1 MKEIKNNSKI
11 STKNQEEDSAR
22 ILPEENRN
30 VDAISSPKVSVQCEE
45 NTEGQDGKVI
55 FENESYPFNSVITNH
70 ILSGDEGVSVY
81 MSKDEDLVVPVQCE
95 DDQWGLHG
103 QVVVEHLSYKMR
115 ESMSPQLRMKI
126 TWPTTLRRI
135 N

>member
-11 STKNQEEDSAR
+11 STKIQEEDSAG

-30 VDAISSPKVSVQCEE
+30 VDVINNPRVSVQCVE
-45 NTEGQDGKVI
+45 NTEGQDRKVI

-70 ILSGDEGVSVY
+70 ILSENEGVSVD

-95 DDQWGLHG
+95 DNRWGLHG
-103 QVVVEHLSYKMR
+103 QIVVEHLSYKMR
-115 ESMSPQLRMKI
+115 VSTAEDEDYMAYNHAQ
-126 TWPTTLRRI
+126 